1 MSAIRT
7 EPRIAMMATVEV
19 SWVDQTGT
27 PRDVPAT
34 MEDKSVSGACIR
46 IKSQVIVGA
55 LVTVAG
61 YREQFAGVAKYC
73 RRERD
78 AYLVGLLK
86 DTAAEFDSTAALSA
100 SPPCTA
106 PLPEGADR
114 NVHLISTPKPPDVPK
129 GQDEALVA
137 VSNEIVKVR
146 ALPAAVPFVARV
158 RPFAPKGPN
167 RMSSE
172 LVSTASPVVQFGHDL
187 APAHNANLSRGAAYA
202 AQLPSVRSEKERI
215 DMPNKWTDLA
225 PWRKQSESQLPDA
238 PIAAPRSDAKSNPGA
253 SADDAARA
261 KISAA
266 TMGDLLSMDD
276 IYRAAGIL
284 TPRMGYSILKVADM
298 LASDHLRG
306 LADELKRG
314 SVLMALDA
322 AGISVDEVLSDAGA
336 RQSAVNSY
344 ESDQWQ
350 HFEEHWASKAAEN
363 VHTQAELERITA
375 QYQDRIKRNLDE
387 VAQERIVFAKWQTMK
402 QEESQRIGEATAI
415 CAKPSATES
424 FDSATSSIRSIAAGS
439 RNA

>member
-1 MSAIRT
+1 MSAIRS
-7 EPRIAMMATVEV
+7 EPRTAMMATVEV

-27 PRDVPAT
+27 SHDVPAT
-34 MEDKSVSGACIR
+34 MEDKSASGACIR
-46 IKSQVIVGA
+46 IKSQVTVGA
-55 LVTVAG
+55 ILIVAG

-86 DTAAEFDSTAALSA
+86 DAAASFDSTAALPA
-100 SPPCTA
+100 SPPRIA
-106 PLPEGADR
+106 PMRNVADR
-114 NVHLISTPKPPDVPK
+114 TVHFVPAPSAVAVPK
-129 GQDEALVA
+129 RQDPAPAGVPDE
-137 VSNEIVKVR
+137 NQRIR
-146 ALPAAVPFVARV
+146 NLPAAVPFVARA
-158 RPFAPKGPN
+158 RASASAAPN
-167 RMSSE
+167 RISPE
-172 LVSTASPVVQFGHDL
+172 LVSTSSTAVQFGKDL
-187 APAHNANLSRGAAYA
+187 APPHKSNVDRGAQYA
-202 AQLPSVRSEKERI
+202 APLPSLRSEKERT

-225 PWRKQSESQLPDA
+225 PWRKQSESQSPEA
-238 PIAAPRSDAKSNPGA
+238 SAAAPRSEAKSNPIA
-253 SADDAARA
+253 SADDTTRGN
-261 KISAA
+261 ISAA

-276 IYRAAGIL
+276 IYRAVGIL

-298 LASDHLRG
+298 LSSDHLRG

-322 AGISVDEVLSDAGA
+322 AGISVDEVLRDAGA
-336 RQSAVNSY
+336 RQSAINSY

-363 VHTQAELERITA
+363 AHTQAELERLTN

-402 QEESQRIGEATAI
+402 QEEAQRISEATAI
-415 CAKPSATES
+415 CAKPSAAES
-424 FDSATSSIRSIAAGS
+424 FESQAVTSRGIAAVA